1 MEKKSGSRPMK
12 EILTRLEEFEY
23 IKCLIFPEHVILKVS
38 PPAGVGQAGRFFYV

>member
-23 IKCLIFPEHVILKVS
+23 IKCLIFPEHVILKVRRRDA
-38 PPAGVGQAGRFFYV
+38 AGWIAESES

>member
-23 IKCLIFPEHVILKVS
+23 IKCLIFPEHVILKVRTPS
-38 PPAGVGQAGRFFYV
+38 EPAAGVMGGRT